1 VPTTNKNSKTKMKK
15 ASTNVGYR
23 WATGGLRPEFTVFV
37 KLGFDLLVVVAEEGA
52 MMATASMRI
61 LKRLRPSVPRKR
73 W

>member
-1 VPTTNKNSKTKMKK
+1 M
-15 ASTNVGYR
+15 
-23 WATGGLRPEFTVFV
+23 WATGGLQAGFGPEFTVFV